1 MRLPFFARSE
11 RCAGRTRPV
20 RLSAVGGRGMAGEA
34 VARMSIVIR
43 VSAVAGVFLLAGCA
57 SWTPSW
63 DWVPSMPGLSGGA
76 NVSLTIESDPPGADA
91 KTSVGPSCRTPC
103 MIPVP
108 GDREFT
114 VSYSLNGYLP
124 QMIAVTPRVADNPRP
139 DPEVGGAVASVDVT
153 PNPVYAQLQPAP
165 PPPQSKK
172 GRGRAPKK
180 KQ

>member
-1 MRLPFFARSE
+1 
-11 RCAGRTRPV
+11 
-20 RLSAVGGRGMAGEA
+20 MAGEA

-43 VSAVAGVFLLAGCA
+43 VSAIASAVLLTGCA
-57 SWTPSW
+57 SYTPSW
-63 DWVPSMPGLSGGA
+63 DWVPSMPSMSSGA

-114 VSYSLNGYLP
+114 VNYSLNGYLP
-124 QMIAVTPRVADNPRP
+124 QTIAVAPRMSDNPRP
-139 DPEVGGAVASVDVT
+139 DPESGGAVVSVDVS

-165 PPPQSKK
+165 PPPQTKK
-172 GRGRAPKK
+172 GRGRPPKK